1 MTTDTNETTA
11 DRFGLTGAKR
21 SLGLA
26 GLARKT
32 TGAPADTALTLDTIP
47 DPDAAAAGTD
57 PDRLTDDEIRDL
69 ELCERAARSHHTSF
83 WLTGKALDT
92 IAKRRLYRAKYPTFE
107 ALLADWDITQ
117 ADSSR
122 MRRGW
127 PLAARLLKDVPKLTR
142 SHVEA
147 LLPIVE
153 RYDIDAAVTLHSL
166 LRDSLPKVT
175 ARDIQQIVA
184 SLPGP
189 HGSSA
194 PAAQIRD
201 QVEEVLTYPDDDPL
215 EEAPRRTTADDL
227 LRQAVDKRARQL
239 ADDLKCGR
247 IPRQELTRT
256 LTEAFADPK
265 DPTVYKALLRWMK
278 AHGR

>member
-11 DRFGLTGAKR
+11 DRFGLTGTKR

-32 TGAPADTALTLDTIP
+32 TAAPADTALTLDTIP
-47 DPDAAAAGTD
+47 DPDAAAAGAD
-57 PDRLTDDEIRDL
+57 PDRLTDDEARDL
-69 ELCERAARSHHTSF
+69 ELCERAARSHHTSY

-127 PLAARLLKDVPKLTR
+127 PLAARLL
-142 SHVEA
+142 VEC
-147 LLPIVE
+147 
-153 RYDIDAAVTLHSL
+153 YDIDAAVTLHAL

-215 EEAPRRTTADDL
+215 EEAPRKTTADDL

-239 ADDLKCGR
+239 ANDLKCGR

-256 LTEAFADPK
+256 LTEAFADPN